1 MRPCLVKV
9 GQVYGR
15 LTVVAERPE
24 RHGANGGRIFEC
36 RCECGNAKSVPA
48 GQLRNLHT
56 RSCGCARREH
66 GRRMLT
72 THGKHETPEWAT
84 WSAMRARCRDPKHHA
99 WMHYGG
105 RGIVVCARWEASFE
119 AFLADMGVRPS
130 RKHSIER
137 IDVNGNYEP
146 SNCKWATTQ
155 EQSENRRTT
164 HRLTVAGETL
174 TISQWSKR
182 SGLSKST
189 IGERLRRGWP
199 VERAVAPL
207 AKKAA

>member
-48 GQLRNLHT
+48 GQLRNQHT
-56 RSCGCARREH
+56 RSCGCVRRER

-72 THGKHETPEWAT
+72 KHGKASTPEWIT
-84 WSAMRARCRDPKHHA
+84 WCAMRHRCRDRNHHA
-99 WMHYGG
+99 WKDYGG
-105 RGIVVCARWEASFE
+105 RGIAVCDRWESSFE
-119 AFLADMGVRPS
+119 DFLADMGPRPTP
-130 RKHSIER
+130 KHSIER

-146 SNCKWATTQ
+146 SNCTWATTY
-155 EQSENRRTT
+155 EQSINRRNT
-164 HRLTVAGETL
+164 HRLTVGDVTL
-174 TISQWSKR
+174 TISQWSQR

-189 IGERLRRGWP
+189 IGERLKRGWT

-207 AKKAA
+207 KKAA